1 MADHTPFPRPE
12 SSRPESSRP
21 AVGRRSVLAGA
32 GAALIL
38 SRIFPAIADLPRL
51 PELTLW
57 GPPAGPSVT
66 LIHAIASGL
75 LKPLADKVSFRSWRS
90 PDELRA
96 GLTSQTMD
104 VFILPTQTAAN
115 LYNRGLGVRLLNV
128 MTNGLMHMVSAD
140 KGLTT
145 IPALKGRSVS
155 VPFRNDTP
163 EVIFRRLLQLHGLEP
178 EGDLSVTFSGTAVE
192 AVQLL
197 ATGRVETALLPEP
210 AATLALS
217 SSGVI
222 TRELFRTIDIQQAWH
237 AATGLGA
244 KLPQAGIGVTE
255 RFLAH
260 HAGLVEA
267 LHAGL
272 VAAAASVN
280 AQPALAAAD
289 SAQELWV
296 PAAIVEASIPY
307 SNLVAERARDAR
319 PALEAVFRSI
329 AEFDDKI
336 IGGRLPPADFYL

>member
-1 MADHTPFPRPE
+1 MANHSLAFSPAI
-12 SSRPESSRP
+12 SRRNL
-21 AVGRRSVLAGA
+21 LAGA
-32 GAALIL
+32 SAALAL
-38 SRIFPAIADLPRL
+38 SRVFPAIADAPRL
-51 PELTLW
+51 PKLTIW

-66 LIHAIASGL
+66 LIHAIVSGL
-75 LKPLADKVSFRSWRS
+75 LKPLADTVSFRSWRS

-128 MTNGLMHMVSAD
+128 LTDGLLHMVSAD
-140 KGLTT
+140 KGLTS
-145 IPALKGRSVS
+145 IPSLKGRSVS

-163 EVIFRRLLQLHGLEP
+163 EVIFRRLLQLHGLDP
-178 EGDLSVTFSGTAVE
+178 EKDLSVSFSGTAVE

-197 ATGRVETALLPEP
+197 VTGRADAALLPEP
-210 AATLALS
+210 TATLALS

-222 TRELFRTIDIQQAWH
+222 TRDLFRTIDIQRAWDE
-237 AATGLGA
+237 ATGLGA

-255 RFLAH
+255 RFLASH
-260 HAGLVEA
+260 GGVVEA

-272 VAAAASVN
+272 VVAAASANTDPVR
-280 AQPALAAAD
+280 AAAD

-296 PAAIVEASIPY
+296 PAAIIEKSIPF
-307 SNLVAERARDAR
+307 SNLVATRARDAR
-319 PALEAVFRSI
+319 PALEAVFRSV

-336 IGGRLPPADFYL
+336 IGGKLPPADFYL

>member
-1 MADHTPFPRPE
+1 VADSILSFGP
-12 SSRPESSRP
+12 SIS
-21 AVGRRSVLAGA
+21 RRSLLAGA
-32 GAALIL
+32 SAALAL
-38 SRIFPAIADLPRL
+38 SRAFPAIADAPRL
-51 PELTLW
+51 PKLTIW

-75 LKPLADKVSFRSWRS
+75 LKLLADTVNFRSWRS

-128 MTNGLMHMVSAD
+128 LTDGLLHMVSAD
-140 KGLTT
+140 KALTS
-145 IPALKGRSVS
+145 IPSLKGRSVS

-163 EVIFRRLLQLHGLEP
+163 EVIFRRLLQLHGLDP
-178 EGDLSVTFSGTAVE
+178 EKDLSVSFSGTAVE

-197 ATGRVETALLPEP
+197 VTGRADAALLPEP
-210 AATLALS
+210 TATLALS
-217 SSGVI
+217 SSGII
-222 TRELFRTIDIQQAWH
+222 TRDLFRTIDIQQAWGEV
-237 AATGLGA
+237 TGLGA

-255 RFLAH
+255 RFLAS
-260 HAGLVEA
+260 HAGVVEA

-272 VAAAASVN
+272 VLAAASVN
-280 AQPALAAAD
+280 ADPARAAAD

-296 PAAIVEASIPY
+296 TAAVIEKSIPF
-307 SNLVAERARDAR
+307 SNLVATRARDAR
-319 PALEAVFRSI
+319 PALEAVFRSV

-336 IGGRLPPADFYL
+336 IGGKLPPADFYL